1 MVTWLCWWQGAHQS
15 DRGQGN
21 RWSNLLTNT
30 GPPRGPAAKQ
40 PAALR
45 TPFSQGTF
53 LLRCAGPSLQF
64 HPRGLPV
71 PSSCSAPS
79 TASLPFQSPT
89 QVFAFQGQGS
99 VSLSCR
105 QKSQEVSLLSHTLQI
120 WICSVCV
127 GAHMPEDCWGAVE
140 RQTWPGRRK
149 IKNKA
154 PPLTAWPLHP
164 EVKSGCAGFRSLL

>member
-1 MVTWLCWWQGAHQS
+1 MVTWLCWWQGAHRS

-21 RWSNLLTNT
+21 QWSNLLTNT

-64 HPRGLPV
+64 HPRGPPV

-79 TASLPFQSPT
+79 TASLPFQKRKLLLFRAR
-89 QVFAFQGQGS
+89 VL
-99 VSLSCR
+99 SLSGADKNLKKCLFCLTLSR
-105 QKSQEVSLLSHTLQI
+105 SGFVVCALELTCQKNAGVLWE
-120 WICSVCV
+120 
-127 GAHMPEDCWGAVE
+127 
-140 RQTWPGRRK
+140 GRRSLGPE
-149 IKNKA
+149 NKKQGTTLDSMA
-154 PPLTAWPLHP
+154 FT
-164 EVKSGCAGFRSLL
+164 S